1 MKMRFFSCCLFF
13 ILLFSTPVKPFG
25 LHDVLDIVGVAK
37 DIVVW
42 IAKAWNVIE
51 GQVEFSEVPFPLL
64 DKTERKLF
72 NKMDMINTRLNE
84 LSARVEAIGKFNFKD
99 LWLLFIIPFRNQYN
113 IDDVK

>member
-1 MKMRFFSCCLFF
+1 MRFFFGYALVIF
-13 ILLFSTPVKPFG
+13 IFVTPAKPFG

-72 NKMDMINTRLNE
+72 SKMDIINTRLNE
-84 LSARVEAIGKFNFKD
+84 LSARVEAIGKFNYTNHLICTIKMISFFQEPV
-99 LWLLFIIPFRNQYN
+99 LYQ
-113 IDDVK
+113 